1 MGGTV
6 YECPRCGGLV
16 DVEHDLD
23 TLKERSAEEWKSLF
37 RERSAAA
44 AWPMSSGVWSR
55 RELVLPSIRDEHIVS
70 LGEGRTPLVP
80 LPRLARALA
89 LRELWVKQCG
99 TSATGS
105 FKDLG
110 MTVLVSA
117 VRQAISDGAPL
128 RAVACAST
136 GDTSA
141 ALAAY
146 GAAAGIPTIVFLPR
160 GKVTPAQLA
169 QPLANGAIVLALDG
183 DFDDCM
189 RVVRDVTADR
199 TIYLANSL
207 NALRIEGQKT
217 VAIEIAEQLGWSVP
231 DWVVV
236 PCGNLGNVAAIGKG
250 FLLLRE
256 LDLIDRLP
264 RIAAAQAQNA
274 DPLYRSYQTDF
285 RRFDPQQARATLA
298 TAIQIGNPVSYERAV
313 LVLRQLDGVV
323 EHASEEELSI
333 AAARADLNGTYA
345 CPQTGVALAC
355 LEKLVAKR
363 TVRVGESVVVVS
375 TAHGLKFTAFKAGGP
390 EQGLSGGGTRRREPI
405 ELRANANVVMD
416 RIDREL
422 AGLGRE

>member
-23 TLKERSAEEWKSLF
+23 ALKERSAEEWKSLF
-37 RERSAAA
+37 RERAAAA

-80 LPRLARALA
+80 LPRLARTLA

-128 RAVACAST
+128 RAIACAST

-160 GKVTPAQLA
+160 GKVTPAQLV
-169 QPLANGAIVLALDG
+169 QPRANGAIVLALDG

-256 LDLIDRLP
+256 LNLIDRLP
-264 RIAAAQAQNA
+264 RIAAAQAENA

-323 EHASEEELSI
+323 EHA
-333 AAARADLNGTYA
+333 
-345 CPQTGVALAC
+345 
-355 LEKLVAKR
+355 
-363 TVRVGESVVVVS
+363 
-375 TAHGLKFTAFKAGGP
+375 
-390 EQGLSGGGTRRREPI
+390 
-405 ELRANANVVMD
+405 
-416 RIDREL
+416 
-422 AGLGRE
+422 